1 MNKQKICIIGDGL
14 AGLSTAIILSN
25 ENIQIDLYSGSSKKN
40 KLKIDTRTTAISESS
55 YQFIKQKFN
64 IKSQNIFWAC
74 KEINLFFEDNKK
86 IKHFL
91 NFKEKNKN
99 LMYVFKNK
107 ELKKKI
113 NIQILKK
120 KNIKVIEKD
129 ITNINCKEGLISL
142 NKKKFVYDLII
153 LSIGG
158 NSKLYN
164 KIDYGRAIKKNYKE
178 IAITTTI
185 KHNSKINNASQFF
198 LKEGPLAILPF
209 GKDAFSLVWSV
220 SNSFFYKNNSSL
232 KKKIEMKLKTLLNNT
247 IIKNISEIQS
257 FPISLNL
264 KTRYFN
270 KNTIILGDGLHTVH
284 PMAGQGF
291 NLVLRDIKKLSEL
304 IAKTLKLGLLLKNSF
319 LFKDFY
325 QSRKPENIILGLG
338 INLTNTFFKDN
349 KYFFPIKKIIL
360 NNVKKFN
367 FIKKMSQK
375 ISDKGIVI

>member
-1 MNKQKICIIGDGL
+1 M
-14 AGLSTAIILSN
+14 
-25 ENIQIDLYSGSSKKN
+25 
-40 KLKIDTRTTAISESS
+40 
-55 YQFIKQKFN
+55 
-64 IKSQNIFWAC
+64 
-74 KEINLFFEDNKK
+74 
-86 IKHFL
+86 
-91 NFKEKNKN
+91 
-99 LMYVFKNK
+99 
-107 ELKKKI
+107 
-113 NIQILKK
+113 
-120 KNIKVIEKD
+120 
-129 ITNINCKEGLISL
+129 
-142 NKKKFVYDLII
+142 
-153 LSIGG
+153 SIGG

-232 KKKIEMKLKTLLNNT
+232 KKKIEMKLKTLLSNT